1 MLTIMV
7 PPSALP
13 GISPS
18 RGEIGKT
25 LSSYLVEATLH
36 AANST
41 GRWSFR
47 PCRGSIS
54 PLEGEMVGRPEGGIT
69 ASDRGGLQ

>member
-1 MLTIMV
+1 MLAIMV

-13 GISPS
+13 DISPS

-25 LSSYLVEATLH
+25 LAPYLLNTSLPADD
-36 AANST
+36 ST
-41 GRWSFR
+41 CGWKLW